1 MVDRMFFITRLAMLK
16 RLMVYSV
23 YLVLDFKLATFNVCD
38 NGIVGRRAARLEV
51 EFLLKCSM
59 FGSKSF
65 DMALNA
71 HSPTPYF

>member
-1 MVDRMFFITRLAMLK
+1 MG
-16 RLMVYSV
+16 YSV

-38 NGIVGRRAARLEV
+38 NGIVGRRSARLEV

-65 DMALNA
+65 DMTLNA
-71 HSPTPYF
+71 HSPTPYI